1 MLQAQPTGEGEL
13 RSSKHVY
20 WTDDEIQAG
29 KWIVLPN
36 LRVARLHHLSG
47 DRRVFITT
55 DGKLVCEH
63 GECSSSICSWLSAE
77 QRARKEGVELPQ
89 RNSVC
94 DCENTDGLHWTKAMP
109 QEAVGVLPADSFA
122 GLLAT
127 LGTERVTA
135 RGRVLRHV
143 PHTSLFLSE
152 KEGMF
157 CCRHGNSLSVL
168 RLIHSGASR
177 KFRGGVCK
185 CCVSAPPRRLGLMR
199 LKK

>member
-1 MLQAQPTGEGEL
+1 MFRLVAATSLLAIRPFALLLGRGARSAAQATSPLVSVSHMLQAQPTGEGEL

-89 RNSVC
+89 RNSAC
-94 DCENTDGLHWTKAMP
+94 DCENTDGLH
-109 QEAVGVLPADSFA
+109 
-122 GLLAT
+122 
-127 LGTERVTA
+127 
-135 RGRVLRHV
+135 
-143 PHTSLFLSE
+143 
-152 KEGMF
+152 
-157 CCRHGNSLSVL
+157 
-168 RLIHSGASR
+168 
-177 KFRGGVCK
+177 
-185 CCVSAPPRRLGLMR
+185 
-199 LKK
+199 